1 MTTRRTP
8 EFDIEQALIDPGF
21 TPRIADVPRLLD
33 SIAQGG
39 ERAERAERALL
50 RVGLAAGQ
58 AAMDR
63 AATTELAAR
72 ARLTRFIGRVVAELG
87 DEALTTFLFGR
98 LTDIDERTRR
108 AAATALGK
116 ARPDGAEQALMQ
128 ALIHESAPRVR
139 GALVEALGKVGGK
152 DTLEA
157 LERLDLGLEP
167 TLTGTRAKLIVKRTL
182 ARATPGSIEAD
193 RAPPSPTRVWLRCR
207 TGLEGLLIAALE
219 ALDPELAPRLIQSA
233 PGGTRI
239 EVTLT
244 GPLSSLFQSRTM
256 LSFSFPLPELPSSN
270 AELPVAIAGA
280 ITQPEALALFHHFTT
295 GPVRYRI
302 AWAEGGKRRATVWG
316 IAAEVAR
323 RCPVEERLINDPTE
337 SLWEVIIDEAA
348 GRLSIELRPR
358 LPDPRFAYRR
368 GDVPGASH
376 PTIAAALVQAGG
388 VRPDDVVW
396 DPFVGSGTELCE
408 RAIAGPFQRLYGSDQ
423 APGALSVARENL
435 SAVGV
440 RSPQVELIRGDATSL
455 SLPRRPTLIVTN
467 PPLGRRVQR
476 TAELAAM
483 LDRFLE
489 NAALRLVPGGRLV
502 WISPF
507 PERSE
512 VVARRSGL
520 NLAFAQDVDMGG
532 FSARMQ
538 AFRRG
543 VAAVNAR
550 RRHDDG

>member
-1 MTTRRTP
+1 MTTRRRP
-8 EFDIEQALIDPGF
+8 DFDLEQALVDPGF
-21 TPRIADVPRLLD
+21 TPRIGDVSSLLD
-33 SIAQGG
+33 SIAEGG

-58 AAMDR
+58 AAVER
-63 AATTELAAR
+63 AATTNLAAR
-72 ARLTRFIGRVVAELG
+72 ARLTRFIGRVMTDHG
-87 DEALTTFLFGR
+87 DDALTTFLCAR
-98 LTDIDERTRR
+98 LTDVDERTRR

-116 ARPDGAEQALMQ
+116 ARPDGAEQALVQ
-128 ALIHESAPRVR
+128 ALAQEGSHRVR
-139 GALVEALGKVGGK
+139 GALIEALGKVGGK
-152 DTLEA
+152 DALAA
-157 LERLDLGLEP
+157 LERIDPDPGP
-167 TLTGTRAKLIVKRTL
+167 KLTETRARLIVTRTL
-182 ARATPGSIEAD
+182 ARMTPGTIEAD
-193 RAPPSPTRVWLRCR
+193 RAPPGPTRVWLRCR
-207 TGLEGLLIAALE
+207 AGLEGLLIAT
-219 ALDPELAPRLIQSA
+219 LDPALSPRLIQMA
-233 PGGTRI
+233 PGGSRI

-244 GPLSSLFQSRTM
+244 GPLTGLFASRTM
-256 LSFSFPLPELPSSN
+256 LSFSFPLPEISIKD
-270 AELPVAIAGA
+270 AELPVAIAEA
-280 ITQPEALALFHHFTT
+280 ITQPQALSLFHHFTE

-302 AWAEGGKRRATVWG
+302 AWAEGGKRRATVWR

-348 GRLSIELRPR
+348 GNLSLELRPR

-376 PTIAAALVQAGG
+376 PTIAAALVQTGG

-408 RAIAGPFQRLYGSDQ
+408 RVIAGPFQRLFGSDQ
-423 APGALSVARENL
+423 SAAALAVARENL
-435 SAVGV
+435 AAVGV
-440 RSPQVELIRGDATSL
+440 RSPQVELLRGDATSL
-455 SLPRRPTLIVTN
+455 ALPRRPTLIVTN

-476 TAELAAM
+476 TAELASV
-483 LDRFLE
+483 LDRFIE
-489 NAALRLVPGGRLV
+489 NAALRLSPGGRLV

-520 NLAFAQDVDMGG
+520 TLALEQDVDMGG
-532 FSARMQ
+532 FTARMQ

-543 VAAVNAR
+543 AAAAAR
-550 RRHDDG
+550 RRHDG